1 MDGSAMART
10 EPALVIDMDGT
21 LVRSDTLHEALLGL
35 VATRPAAAPKVLRA
49 LRQGKAAFKQAIA
62 DHALSEAASLP
73 LDETVLDLVR
83 AARAE
88 GRRVAL
94 VSASDHRQVAA
105 VAALVGLFDE
115 AFGTGS
121 PEVGP
126 GNLAGAAKAA
136 FLTARYGEKG
146 FDYIGDSRA
155 DLPVWAA
162 ARRAMTVRAR
172 GGLRAAVARAAP
184 EATHLAPPDGG
195 LRGLWPYL
203 RALRPHQ
210 WSKNLLIFVPALAA
224 HAFGQ
229 LPEAFAAFIA
239 FSLVASSVYLVN
251 DLLDIPADRAHPRKR
266 ARPFASGAIPV
277 AHGAILAPLLALAA
291 GVIALLFTP
300 PAFLAVLALYY
311 CVTFAYS
318 LTLKRR
324 LIIDVCTLA
333 GLYTLR
339 LIAGSAATDAALSPW
354 ILAFSMFLFLSLAA
368 IKRQAELADQL
379 KAGGTGSAGRAY
391 MVEDLPV
398 MRDMS
403 LSAGYAAI
411 LVFALYINSDAVAGL
426 YRRPEFL
433 WAICPLL
440 LYWISRIVMI
450 THRGWME
457 DDPIVY
463 AARDRNSIVVVA
475 LAALAIFAAGPL

>member
-1 MDGSAMART
+1 MDASAMATT
-10 EPALVIDMDGT
+10 EPALVVDMDGT
-21 LVRSDTLHEALLGL
+21 LVRTDTLHEALLAL
-35 VATRPAAAPKVLRA
+35 VADPAAGPALLRA
-49 LRQGKAAFKQAIA
+49 LRQGKAPFKQAVA
-62 DHALSEAASLP
+62 DRALAAADRLP
-73 LDETVLDLVR
+73 LDEDVIALIR

-94 VSASDHRQVAA
+94 VSASDHRQVEA
-105 VAALVGLFDE
+105 VAAAVGLFDE

-121 PEVGP
+121 PEAEGV
-126 GNLAGAAKAA
+126 NLAGAAKAA
-136 FLTARYGEKG
+136 FLTARYGAKG
-146 FDYIGDSRA
+146 FDYIGDSAA

-162 ARRAMTVRAR
+162 ARRVMTVRAGR
-172 GGLRAAVARAAP
+172 SLRAALAGAAP
-184 EATHLAPPDGG
+184 QAEHLSPPARG
-195 LRGLWPYL
+195 LQALWPYL
-203 RALRPHQ
+203 KALRPHQ

-229 LPEAFAAFIA
+229 LPEAFAAFVA

-251 DLLDIPADRAHPRKR
+251 DMLDIQADRAHPRKR
-266 ARPFASGAIPV
+266 NRPFASGAIPA
-277 AHGAILAPLLALAA
+277 AHGAVLAPLLALAA
-291 GVIALLFTP
+291 ALIALLFTP
-300 PAFLAVLALYY
+300 SAFLGVLALYY

-379 KAGGTGSAGRAY
+379 KAGGSGSAGRAY

-411 LVFALYINSDAVAGL
+411 LVFALYINSDAVVDL
-426 YRRPEFL
+426 YRRPEIL

-475 LAALAIFAAGPL
+475 LAALVILAAGPV

>member
-1 MDGSAMART
+1 MDASAMATT
-10 EPALVIDMDGT
+10 EPALVVDMDGT
-21 LVRSDTLHEALLGL
+21 LVRTDTLHEALLGL
-35 VATRPAAAPKVLRA
+35 VADPAAGPALLRA
-49 LRQGKAAFKQAIA
+49 LRRGKASFKQAVA
-62 DHALSEAASLP
+62 DRALAATDQLP
-73 LDETVLDLVR
+73 LDEGVIELIR

-94 VSASDHRQVAA
+94 VSASDHRQVEA
-105 VAALVGLFDE
+105 VAAAVGLFDE

-121 PEVGP
+121 PEAEGV
-126 GNLAGAAKAA
+126 NLAGAAKAA
-136 FLTARYGEKG
+136 FLTARYGTKG
-146 FDYIGDSRA
+146 FDYIGDSAA

-162 ARRAMTVRAR
+162 ARRAMTVRASR
-172 GGLRAAVARAAP
+172 SLRTAVAGAAP
-184 EATHLAPPDGG
+184 QAEHLSPPARG
-195 LRGLWPYL
+195 LQALWPYL

-229 LPEAFAAFIA
+229 LPEAFAAFVA

-251 DLLDIPADRAHPRKR
+251 DMLDIQADRAHPRKR
-266 ARPFASGAIPV
+266 NRPFASGAIPA
-277 AHGAILAPLLALAA
+277 AHGVVLAPLLALAA
-291 GVIALLFTP
+291 AVIALLFTP
-300 PAFLAVLALYY
+300 PAFLGVLALYY

-379 KAGGTGSAGRAY
+379 KAGGSGSAGRAY

-411 LVFALYINSDAVAGL
+411 LVFALYINSDAVVDL
-426 YRRPEFL
+426 YRRPEIL

-463 AARDRNSIVVVA
+463 AARDRNSIVVVV
-475 LAALAIFAAGPL
+475 LAALVILAAGPV